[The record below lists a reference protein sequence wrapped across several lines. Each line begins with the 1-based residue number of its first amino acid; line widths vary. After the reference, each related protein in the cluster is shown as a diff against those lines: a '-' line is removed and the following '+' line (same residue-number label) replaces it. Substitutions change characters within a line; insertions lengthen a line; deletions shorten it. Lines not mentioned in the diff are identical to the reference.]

1 MEGVWGCGSGLD
13 VKVSGQDQRPCG
25 AADASMAVPVAHS
38 VYTLLLL
45 QCCTVT
51 SLPADPCR
59 LSDEKLLLSLPG
71 CEVEKNEQIFAEH
84 CQSTYFRVTIFI
96 FDI

>member
-1 MEGVWGCGSGLD
+1 MKSLPAGVPGPRERLVEGVWGCGVAGLD

-59 LSDEKLLLSLPG
+59 LSDEKLL
-71 CEVEKNEQIFAEH
+71 
-84 CQSTYFRVTIFI
+84 
-96 FDI
+96 